1 MNMRKPRLSESPWRN
16 LIGGL
21 FYLVGVIILATLA
34 YVLAGWSLGDAFYFV
49 IITVFTV
56 GYGELHPIHGVLR
69 GITIST
75 IVLGWLGITFLAAAF
90 VQFITF
96 AQIQQLFGTKRMKT
110 QIDKLSGHVVICG
123 YGRIG
128 EMLADELRAGE
139 AEFVIVDLDEAR
151 LAEATAR
158 GHMTWRGDATDEDV
172 LKAVGVERARA
183 LATVVPNDAVNV
195 FITLSARNLNKALEI
210 IARANAASTKS
221 KLLKAGASSVVEP
234 THIGAERIAQLIL
247 FPRTSVITDGTARM
261 RLLGA
266 GLHTLGLDIEVMAVA
281 ADSPLAGASID
292 TIERGAIGS
301 LFVIAV
307 TRKNGE
313 TITRPDPATLIEAG
327 DGVVVITRSGR
338 SRPKIS

>member
-1 MNMRKPRLSESPWRN
+1 MGKTFLAESPWRN

-21 FYLVGVIILATLA
+21 IYLLAVIALATLA
-34 YVLAGWSLGDAFYFV
+34 YVLAGWSFGDAFYFV
-49 IITVFTV
+49 IISVFTV
-56 GYGELHPIHGVLR
+56 GYGELHPIQGVLR

-75 IVLGWLGITFLAAAF
+75 IVMGWLGITFLAAAF
-90 VQFITF
+90 VQFITIT
-96 AQIQQLFGTKRMKT
+96 QLQQLFGIKRMKT
-110 QIDKLSGHVVICG
+110 QIDKLNGHVIVCG

-128 EMLADELRAGE
+128 QMLADELSAGG
-139 AEFVIVDLDEAR
+139 AEFVIIDLDEER
-151 LAEATAR
+151 LAEAVTH
-158 GHMTWRGDATDEDV
+158 GHMVWRGDATDEEV
-172 LKAVGVERARA
+172 LKTVGVERARA

-195 FITLSARNLNKALEI
+195 FITLSARNISKELEI
-210 IARANAASTKS
+210 IARANATSTKS
-221 KLLKAGASSVVEP
+221 KLLQAGASSVVEP

-247 FPRTSVITDGTARM
+247 FPRTSIITDGTTRM
-261 RLLGA
+261 RMLSA
-266 GLHTLGLDIEVMAVA
+266 GLHTLGLDIEIMAVA

-292 TIERGAIGS
+292 AIEREAVGS

-313 TITRPDPATLIEAG
+313 TITRPDPTTLIEAG